1 MGLELLVPMG
11 ELGWLGGL
19 GRIWVS
25 SEDTV
30 LSPSPLDTSS
40 PPRATQ
46 CPGVVPGSL
55 GTPLGALTR
64 GGLRGFSRL
73 ASKREEEEE
82 EEALS
87 LAAEAWRRLLVRGVT
102 WQNWGGCSPCKV
114 PSPAA
119 MPAGMQGSPR
129 VRGGEHSRLQP
140 WNSTGSS
147 SAAEGFRAGGPQGPA
162 EEGASPGHTPAP
174 LGSSISTAVTK
185 RSLSSLLSPGRSWPP
200 VPASSTPRSPLQCRG
215 WGGLLAPALGCR
227 EQRTP
232 VPFRGTSSRSPPAQS
247 SVLDARGCRGRAGP
261 PGSRGVGEGPKEG

>member
-1 MGLELLVPMG
+1 MG

-119 MPAGMQGSPR
+119 MPAGMQGSPW
-129 VRGGEHSRLQP
+129 VRGGSTRGCSPGTAQAAPLQP
-140 WNSTGSS
+140 RGSGQ
-147 SAAEGFRAGGPQGPA
+147 AAPRVLLRRGLLLGTPQPRWAPA
-162 EEGASPGHTPAP
+162 
-174 LGSSISTAVTK
+174 
-185 RSLSSLLSPGRSWPP
+185 
-200 VPASSTPRSPLQCRG
+200 SPLQ
-215 WGGLLAPALGCR
+215 
-227 EQRTP
+227 
-232 VPFRGTSSRSPPAQS
+232 
-247 SVLDARGCRGRAGP
+247 
-261 PGSRGVGEGPKEG
+261 

>member
-1 MGLELLVPMG
+1 MG

-82 EEALS
+82 EEEALS

-119 MPAGMQGSPR
+119 MPAGMQGSPS

-247 SVLDARGCRGRAGP
+247 SVLDARGCRGRTGP